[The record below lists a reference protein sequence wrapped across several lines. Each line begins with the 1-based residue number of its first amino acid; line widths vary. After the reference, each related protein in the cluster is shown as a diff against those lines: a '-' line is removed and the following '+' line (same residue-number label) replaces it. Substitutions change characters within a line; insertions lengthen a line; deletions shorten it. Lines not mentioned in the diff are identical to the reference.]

1 MMVCWGVGSIN
12 NGQKHKQ
19 QSETIA
25 RQQLN
30 RNTPYFNH
38 TRSTVNKVSTN
49 LVQTAELV
57 CSPTPWRAALGT
69 SSSVQ
74 FVTHFINSTNH

>member
-1 MMVCWGVGSIN
+1 MIGRVVGNIN
-12 NGQKHKQ
+12 NAKKHKHYL
-19 QSETIA
+19 ETIV

-38 TRSTVNKVSTN
+38 TSSTVNKVSTN

-57 CSPTPWRAALGT
+57 CSPTPWRATLEQ

-74 FVTHFINSTNH
+74 FVTHFM

>member
-1 MMVCWGVGSIN
+1 M
-12 NGQKHKQ
+12 
-19 QSETIA
+19 IA

-49 LVQTAELV
+49 LVQTAELA
-57 CSPTPWRAALGT
+57 CSLARGGELTLRQ

-74 FVTHFINSTNH
+74 FVTHFINSTNRYKD

>member
-1 MMVCWGVGSIN
+1 M
-12 NGQKHKQ
+12 GQKNKQ
-19 QSETIA
+19 QSKMIV

-57 CSPTPWRAALGT
+57 CSPTSWRAALEQ

-74 FVTHFINSTNH
+74 FVTHFINSTNRLKD